1 MSLNLLEFELMLLFL
16 VSLIGIFKG
25 WRFRLL
31 CLSLLND
38 NCNRC
43 ARTCLHY
50 FRYCLDFT
58 CFIFLSFATHFTW
71 LFLRFKFNK
80 LYDNNILKSFLL
92 MWLFHLKKPQ
102 FKVFKLVHTNCL
114 LAICE
119 HRNCILQIHVF
130 HLYNFGFVSLKNE
143 IRSIVPATNS
153 SLYFYCRILM
163 KNLRKNYL

>member
-16 VSLIGIFKG
+16 VSLIRIFKG

-92 MWLFHLKKPQ
+92 MWLFHLKSPNSKCSTS
-102 FKVFKLVHTNCL
+102 F
-114 LAICE
+114 
-119 HRNCILQIHVF
+119 ILI
-130 HLYNFGFVSLKNE
+130 VSLPFVNIETAYYKSTSF
-143 IRSIVPATNS
+143 IFIISVLFLSKMKSGQLSQQLIHRFISIAA
-153 SLYFYCRILM
+153 
-163 KNLRKNYL
+163 YL